1 MIYENDWPLKYKE
14 AVKFYE
20 KNGHLRVPNT
30 YTQNGINLGRWIQ
43 IQRQLYKKNKVTY
56 DRVVLLNKIGMVWN
70 LDRSLKYNLKWAL
83 VYKEV
88 LKYYGEN
95 GNIEIPIEYSVI
107 IKGEEVYLN
116 NWIAVQRTMF
126 LQGKLSLDKKE
137 MLDKVGMVWK
147 IRNRYS
153 WDKMFSLALDYYSLN
168 GNLFIPKN
176 YQVIVNGETVN
187 LGTWV
192 TNQRR
197 NYKAGVLAP
206 IRISKLEEIGMVWED
221 VKVASNNKR
230 WLIMYKEAL
239 RYLEENGNLK
249 VPSDYVVTIDD
260 EVYLLNSWI
269 RQQKSHLLNGAL
281 VGKRKELMEGLVNL
295 LDNRRKSM

>member
-1 MIYENDWPLKYKE
+1 MVYDNDWPLKYKE

-43 IQRQLYKKNKVTY
+43 IQRQLYKKNKITY
-56 DRVVLLNKIGMVWN
+56 DRVLLLNKIGMVWN

-88 LKYYGEN
+88 LKYYEEN
-95 GNIEIPIEYSVI
+95 GNIEIPSNYNINVN
-107 IKGEEVYLN
+107 GEEVQLSK
-116 NWIAVQRTMF
+116 WIAVQRSMF
-126 LQGKLSLDKKE
+126 LQDKLPSDKKE
-137 MLDKVGMVWK
+137 MLDKVGMVWRF
-147 IRNRYS
+147 RNRYS

-187 LGTWV
+187 LGTWI

-206 IRISKLEEIGMVWED
+206 LRISKLEEIGMVWED

-249 VPSDYVVTIDD
+249 VPSDYVVTIND

-269 RQQKSHLLNGAL
+269 RQQKNHLLNGAL
-281 VGKRKELMEGLVNL
+281 VGKRKELMEGLVYL
-295 LDNRRKSM
+295 LDNRRKSL

>member
-1 MIYENDWPLKYKE
+1 MVYDNDWPLKYKE

-88 LKYYGEN
+88 LKYYEEN
-95 GNIEIPIEYSVI
+95 GNIEIPIDYFVI
-107 IKGEEVYLN
+107 INDEEVYLN

-206 IRISKLEEIGMVWED
+206 LRISKLEEIGMVWED

>member
-1 MIYENDWPLKYKE
+1 MVYDNDWPLKYKE

-43 IQRQLYKKNKVTY
+43 IQRQLYKKNKITY

-88 LKYYGEN
+88 LKYYEEN
-95 GNIEIPIEYSVI
+95 GNIEIPSNYNINVN
-107 IKGEEVYLN
+107 GEEVQLSK
-116 NWIAVQRTMF
+116 WIDVQRSMF

-187 LGTWV
+187 LGTWI

-206 IRISKLEEIGMVWED
+206 LRISKLEEIGMVWED

-269 RQQKSHLLNGAL
+269 RQQKNHLLNGAL

-295 LDNRRKSM
+295 LDNRRKSL

>member
-1 MIYENDWPLKYKE
+1 MVYDNDWPLKYKE

-43 IQRQLYKKNKVTY
+43 IQRQLYKKNKITY

-88 LKYYGEN
+88 LKYYEEN
-95 GNIEIPIEYSVI
+95 GNIEIPSNYNINVN
-107 IKGEEVYLN
+107 GEEVQLSK
-116 NWIAVQRTMF
+116 WIDVQRSMF

-206 IRISKLEEIGMVWED
+206 LRISKLEEIGMVWED

-239 RYLEENGNLK
+239 RYLEENGNLI

>member
-1 MIYENDWPLKYKE
+1 MVYDNDWPLKYKE

-43 IQRQLYKKNKVTY
+43 IQRQLYKKNKITY

-88 LKYYGEN
+88 LKYYEEN
-95 GNIEIPIEYSVI
+95 GNIDIPIDYFVI
-107 IKGEEVYLN
+107 IKDEKVYLN
-116 NWIAVQRTMF
+116 NWIAVQRSMF

-187 LGTWV
+187 LGTWI

-206 IRISKLEEIGMVWED
+206 LRISKLEEIRMVWED

-269 RQQKSHLLNGAL
+269 RQQKNHLLNGAL
-281 VGKRKELMEGLVNL
+281 VGKRKELMEGLVYL
-295 LDNRRKSM
+295 LDNRRKSL

>member
-88 LKYYGEN
+88 LKYYEEN
-95 GNIEIPIEYSVI
+95 GNIEIPIDYFVI
-107 IKGEEVYLN
+107 INDEEVYLN

-206 IRISKLEEIGMVWED
+206 LRISKLEEIGMVWED

>member
-43 IQRQLYKKNKVTY
+43 IQRQLYKKNKITY

-88 LKYYGEN
+88 LKYYEEN

-206 IRISKLEEIGMVWED
+206 LKISKLEEIGMVWED

>member
-1 MIYENDWPLKYKE
+1 MINENDWPLKYKE

-88 LKYYGEN
+88 LKYYEEN

-206 IRISKLEEIGMVWED
+206 LRISKLEEIGMVWED

-269 RQQKSHLLNGAL
+269 RQQKNHLLNGAL